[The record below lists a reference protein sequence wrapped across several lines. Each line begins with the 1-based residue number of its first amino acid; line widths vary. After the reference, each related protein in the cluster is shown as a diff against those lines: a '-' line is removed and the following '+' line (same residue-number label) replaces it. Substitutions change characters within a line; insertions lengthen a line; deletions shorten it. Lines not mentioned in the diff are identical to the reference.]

1 MNKETAIMHRIMLA
15 LSEAGCTVWRNETA
29 GAWVGRVI
37 HKDGHQ
43 VTLSGARLIRFGVA
57 TGSSDII
64 GIMPTV
70 ITPDMVGQTLG
81 VFLAVEVKTATGRA
95 TKEQLQFIES
105 VQRAGGVAGIARC
118 PADALQ
124 LIGG

>member
-1 MNKETAIMHRIMLA
+1 MNKETAVQRRIMLA

-37 HKDGHQ
+37 HKDGQQ
-43 VTLSGARLIRFGVA
+43 VTLSSAHLIKFGLA
-57 TGSSDII
+57 IGSSDII
-64 GIMPTV
+64 GI
-70 ITPDMVGQTLG
+70 TPDGR
-81 VFLAVEVKTATGRA
+81 FLAVEVKTDTGRA

-105 VQRAGGVAGIARC
+105 VRRAGGVSGIARC

-124 LIGG
+124 LISG

>member
-1 MNKETAIMHRIMLA
+1 MNKETSVQRKIMLA
-15 LSEAGCTVWRNETA
+15 LSEAGCTVWRNETS

-37 HKDGHQ
+37 HKDGQQ
-43 VTLSGARLIRFGVA
+43 VTLSNARLIKFGLA
-57 TGSSDII
+57 IGSSDII
-64 GIMPTV
+64 GI
-70 ITPDMVGQTLG
+70 TPDGR
-81 VFLAVEVKTATGRA
+81 FLAVEAKTDTGRA